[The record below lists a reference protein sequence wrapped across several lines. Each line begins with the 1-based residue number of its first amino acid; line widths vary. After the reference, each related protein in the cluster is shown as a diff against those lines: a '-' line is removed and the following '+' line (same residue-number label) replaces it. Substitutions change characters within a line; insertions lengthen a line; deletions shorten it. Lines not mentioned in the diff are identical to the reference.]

1 RTTIECGFATESS
14 RFTVRY
20 SLRAGSQL
28 LDVSLDADWHEQEQR
43 LQWVLPTDLR
53 ALDAVCGTQFGHVR
67 RARHSNTSWDI
78 ARFEVCA
85 HRYVGVS
92 EPSFGAAIVADG
104 PRGYDIRGDALR
116 LTLLR
121 SPRFPDP
128 EADLGFQH
136 LEWSVML
143 TDGDPVLSG
152 VEEIAAL
159 MAHPVRVVDGAPQ
172 LPASGIALSV
182 PGALISA
189 VKPADDDSTDFIVR
203 VWESRGGRTNGTL
216 SVAGAARIISCDAL
230 ENPIDAPLDMVS
242 DGVFSLS
249 LRPFQI
255 ATLRITTA

>member
-1 RTTIECGFATESS
+1 M
-14 RFTVRY
+14 
-20 SLRAGSQL
+20 
-28 LDVSLDADWHEQEQR
+28 
-43 LQWVLPTDLR
+43 
-53 ALDAVCGTQFGHVR
+53 
-67 RARHSNTSWDI
+67 
-78 ARFEVCA
+78 
-85 HRYVGVS
+85 S

-159 MAHPVRVVDGAPQ
+159 MAHPIRVIDGTPQ
-172 LPASGIALSV
+172 LPSSGITLSV

-189 VKPADDDSTDFIVR
+189 VKPADDDSTDFVVR
-203 VWESRGGRTNGTL
+203 VWESRGDRTNGTL
-216 SVAGAARIISCDAL
+216 AVVGATRIVSCDAL
-230 ENPIDAPLDMVS
+230 ENPADAPLDMAS
-242 DGVFSLS
+242 DGVFNLS